1 MKMSNI
7 NELVSK
13 SNMSNLKILKIKSIP
28 EIHSVLLLKTNQQ
41 DSDFFI
47 EILDF
52 DNNKIKQILLDK
64 KISEIRDFH
73 AIDLEY
79 LYLNGSYNGDF
90 DCHLKID
97 SNNGEIIFHKKFDTK
112 THSLN
117 YKYILKNYIFREDL
131 VLLNLENFEEYNLYD
146 FISDNFDDEYNFT
159 YLYFSEG
166 RYEIFTLPNNNI
178 IGFEI
183 FDKDGDEPRCT
194 YIILKIENNEN
205 IQIKF
210 IGKIEDAG
218 YGYMFSENSKEIAY
232 KSTLYNNSNNI
243 LIRDLTT
250 DNFQNSEIHI
260 KDESSKIVYFNKDKI
275 IFKNNNMLEI
285 LERKSNKVLNSF
297 KIEND
302 SLFSIKKD
310 KLFYVNNNKL
320 STHQI

>member
-1 MKMSNI
+1 MSNI
-7 NELVSK
+7 NEFVSE
-13 SNMSNLKILKIKSIP
+13 NNLFNFRILKIKSIP
-28 EIHSVLLLKTNQQ
+28 EINSIILLKTNPLN
-41 DSDFFI
+41 SEFFI

-52 DNNKIKQILLDK
+52 DNNKIKQIIKNK
-64 KISEIRDFH
+64 KISNIKDFH
-73 AIDLEY
+73 LIDLEY
-79 LYLNGSYNGDF
+79 LYVNGSYNGDF

-97 SNNGEIIFHKKFDTK
+97 SNNGEIIFHKKFDTEIY
-112 THSLN
+112 SLN

-146 FISDNFDDEYNFT
+146 FISDNFNDEYNFT

-166 RYEIFTLPNNNI
+166 RYEIFTLTDNNI

-194 YIILKIENNEN
+194 YIILKIENNKN

-218 YGYMFSENSKEIAY
+218 YGHMFSQNSNEIAY

-243 LIRDLTT
+243 LIRDLIL
-250 DNFQNSEIHI
+250 DNFQNAEIHI
-260 KDESSKIVYFNKDKI
+260 KDESSEIVYFNNEKI
-275 IFKNNNMLEI
+275 IFKNNNILEI
-285 LERKSNKVLNSF
+285 LDRKSNKLLNSI

-302 SLFSIKKD
+302 SLFSIKND
-310 KLFYVNNNKL
+310 KLFYVTNNKL
-320 STHQI
+320 NTHQI

>member
-28 EIHSVLLLKTNQQ
+28 EIHSVLLLKTDQE

-64 KISEIRDFH
+64 KISKIRDFH
-73 AIDLEY
+73 SIDLKY

-97 SNNGEIIFHKKFDTK
+97 SNNGEIIFHKKFDTEI
-112 THSLN
+112 HSLN

-210 IGKIEDAG
+210 IGKEEIKIRSGTYKCLKFVPVVQEGRIFKEEED
-218 YGYMFSENSKEIAY
+218 MTVWITDDKNK
-232 KSTLYNNSNNI
+232 I
-243 LIRDLTT
+243 LILA
-250 DNFQNSEIHI
+250 EA
-260 KDESSKIVYFNKDKI
+260 
-275 IFKNNNMLEI
+275 
-285 LERKSNKVLNSF
+285 KVLVG
-297 KIEND
+297 
-302 SLFSIKKD
+302 SIKMELVD
-310 KLFYVNNNKL
+310 YRNLANPISIVSN
-320 STHQI
+320 

>member
-1 MKMSNI
+1 MNNI

-13 SNMSNLKILKIKSIP
+13 NNMSNLRILKIKSIP
-28 EIHSVLLLKTNQQ
+28 EIDGIIVLKTNSL
-41 DSDFFI
+41 DSEFFI

-52 DNNKIKQILLDK
+52 DNNKIKQFLLDK
-64 KISEIRDFH
+64 KISDIRDFH
-73 AIDLEY
+73 SIDLEY

-97 SNNGEIIFHKKFDTK
+97 SNNGEIIFHKKFDTE

-166 RYEIFTLPNNNI
+166 RYEIFTFPYNNI

-194 YIILKIENNEN
+194 YIILKIENNKN

-210 IGKIEDAG
+210 VGKIEDAG
-218 YGYMFSENSKEIAY
+218 YDYILSPDSNEIAY
-232 KSTLYNNSNNI
+232 KSTLYNKPNNI
-243 LIRDLTT
+243 LIRDLAI
-250 DNFQNSEIHI
+250 DNFQNAEVHI
-260 KDESSKIVYFNKDKI
+260 KDESLKIVYFNREKI

-285 LERKSNKVLNSF
+285 FERKSNKLLNSI

-302 SLFSIKKD
+302 SLFLIKND
-310 KLFYVNNNKL
+310 TLFYVNNNKL
-320 STHQI
+320 NAHQI

>member
-1 MKMSNI
+1 MSNI

-28 EIHSVLLLKTNQQ
+28 EIHAIILLKTNQL
-41 DSDFFI
+41 DSDSFI

-52 DNNKIKQILLDK
+52 ENNKIKQILLDK
-64 KISEIRDFH
+64 KISKIRDFH
-73 AIDLEY
+73 SIDLEC
-79 LYLNGSYNGDF
+79 LYVNGNYNGEF

-97 SNNGEIIFHKKFDTK
+97 LNNGEIIFHKKFDTEI
-112 THSLN
+112 HSLN

-146 FISDNFDDEYNFT
+146 FISNNFDDDYNFT

-166 RYEIFTLPNNNI
+166 RYEIFTLPDKNI

-218 YGYMFSENSKEIAY
+218 NGYVFSEDSKEIAY
-232 KSTLYNNSNNI
+232 KSTLFNNSNNI
-243 LIRDLTT
+243 LIRNLII
-250 DNFQNSEIHI
+250 DNFQNPEIRI
-260 KDESSKIVYFNKDKI
+260 KDESSEIVYFNKEKI
-275 IFKNNNMLEI
+275 IFKNNNVFEI
-285 LERKSNKVLNSF
+285 LERKSNKLLSSF

-302 SLFSIKKD
+302 SLCTINND
-310 KLFYVNNNKL
+310 KLFFVSNNKL
-320 STHQI
+320 NTHQI